1 MRILRLIVGSSTLA
15 LVGGMSLAQPHAA
28 TAVGLTGAASDYN
41 LFLFDDLYQVG
52 GDVEG
57 RAAVGGNAS
66 LTSVGIAD
74 RLPSSNGNDTHLV
87 VGGDLTI
94 QNSGIFGGNANVGGN
109 VTGNVYFNNCQSC
122 QVTSDQ
128 LIDFDAEQN
137 HYRNLSQTLFN
148 LETTG
153 TSSLNPYSNQLRL
166 TGNNTDLNVFDV
178 SLSQA
183 REIFLD
189 APSTSDLVVINVTDE
204 TFAPNWFGSL
214 FHEEANAD
222 SSKWQNVIWNFANAT
237 HLDFSFSWR
246 GTVLAPNADI
256 TLRNGNIE
264 GQVIANSARLD
275 AWSGEFH
282 NYEFTGTLPPSDSN
296 SGEEPS
302 TPTPQEIPEPA
313 TMLGLLAVGS
323 LIGRLKRRY
332 GTPSSQL

>member
-1 MRILRLIVGSSTLA
+1 MRMLPLIVGSSTLLFA
-15 LVGGMSLAQPHAA
+15 GGISLVQPHVA

-74 RLPSSNGNDTHLV
+74 RLPSSNGNDAHFV

-109 VTGNVYFNNCQSC
+109 VTGDVYFNNCQDC
-122 QVTSDQ
+122 RVTSEQ
-128 LIDFDAEQN
+128 LIDFDAAQN
-137 HYRNLSQTLFN
+137 HYRNLSQTLFD

-166 TGNNTDLNVFDV
+166 TGNNTGLNVFDV

-204 TFAPNWFGSL
+204 TFSPNWFGSL

-222 SSKWQNVIWNFANAT
+222 SSKWQNVIWNFAKAT

-246 GTVLAPNADI
+246 GTVLAPDADI

-275 AWSGEFH
+275 VWSGEFH
-282 NYEFTGTLPPSDSN
+282 NYEFTGNLPSSDSN
-296 SGEEPS
+296 SDE
-302 TPTPQEIPEPA
+302 TPNAPIPQEIPEPTA
-313 TMLGLLAVGS
+313 LLGLLAAS
-323 LIGRLKRRY
+323 TTMMCLKRRR
-332 GTPSSQL
+332 GEASAQC

>member
-1 MRILRLIVGSSTLA
+1 MRTSPFLIRSGTLA
-15 LVGGMSLAQPHAA
+15 LVGGLILGQPGAA
-28 TAVGLTGAASDYN
+28 MGFGLTGAASDYN
-41 LFLFDDLYQVG
+41 LFLFENLYQRG

-74 RLPSSNGNDTHLV
+74 RLPSSNGSDTHFV

-94 QNSGIFGGNANVGGN
+94 QNSGIFGGNANVGGT
-109 VTGNVYFNNCQSC
+109 VTGDVYFNNCQGC
-122 QVTSDQ
+122 QVTSDD
-128 LIDFDAEQN
+128 LIDFEAARN
-137 HYRNLSQTLFN
+137 HYQNLSQTLFN

-153 TSSLNPYSNQLRL
+153 TTSLNPHSKQLRF
-166 TGNNTDLNVFDV
+166 TGNNTGTNVFNV
-178 SLSQA
+178 SLSEA

-189 APSTSDLVVINVTDE
+189 APSSSDLVVINVTDE

-237 HLDFSFSWR
+237 TIDFSFSWR

-256 TLRNGNIE
+256 SLRNGNIE

-275 AWSGEFH
+275 VWSGEFH
-282 NYEFTGTLPPSDSN
+282 NYEFTGTLPPSGSTPDD
-296 SGEEPS
+296 PS
-302 TPTPQEIPEPA
+302 TPPLRREIPEP
-313 TMLGLLAVGS
+313 TMILGLLAVGAMG
-323 LIGRLKRRY
+323 LVKRRNTLEQPQ
-332 GTPSSQL
+332 G